1 MCVHIR
7 RILPIGDIQPKSK
20 FHCSRN
26 DWIELHMQQS
36 CFNTAIEGSLH
47 KNSPQG
53 LVCKLENDLS
63 TDILFQVGHTTF
75 LLEHINVIGN
85 WKTTPFYCPFH
96 SVVAKNN
103 TFFGKHSGVAGLEK
117 TPLEQV
123 FFIVEPI
130 RMKLGVWAPWVP
142 LLHHKIWGPALDT
155 GILQVDHLPFI
166 GYPSSAYVTGIQIR
180 YWFCYA
186 RLTPTNSWA
195 EGFLLCVQGHCCHF
209 SELVS
214 IPITVN
220 SSWILTLLCDNI
232 YMYHTLIPSWSGFVK
247 WNQWPK
253 YYEQRY
259 CPLRHLKFNCW
270 KIHWLLKICDILF
283 RV

>member
-1 MCVHIR
+1 MCEHIR

-142 LLHHKIWGPALDT
+142 LLHHKIWGTALGT
-155 GILQVDHLPFI
+155 GILHGGPFTI
-166 GYPSSAYVTGIQIR
+166 YWLSLQCLCSQEYNKVLVLLRESNSHKFLSRGYFCCVSRVIVIIFPS
-180 YWFCYA
+180 
-186 RLTPTNSWA
+186 
-195 EGFLLCVQGHCCHF
+195 
-209 SELVS
+209 
-214 IPITVN
+214 
-220 SSWILTLLCDNI
+220 
-232 YMYHTLIPSWSGFVK
+232 
-247 WNQWPK
+247 
-253 YYEQRY
+253 
-259 CPLRHLKFNCW
+259 
-270 KIHWLLKICDILF
+270 
-283 RV
+283 